1 MLSKIQELI
10 PFFVT
15 KKGNNRLSGDISSE
29 NYVPGSS
36 GWSLFAVGDG
46 EINNVT
52 IRGEMHAGT
61 IVSDEMNAQGGTT
74 VWAKNVGRLLV
85 GATSNTTFSVTM
97 EESKSGHFSFAQVGD
112 VLRSRD
118 WQQNSIFDVWY
129 TVTSV
134 VDNGTS
140 YSFNVTKNS
149 GSNTTL
155 PKGSIVVNYGT
166 ANQGLLLASANLG
179 GSPFFDVRTNTATPW
194 SNYGIVHARL
204 GRLDALTAYGV
215 IGTDEFG
222 AIYGTD
228 LSNSNA
234 SSASMIMSNK
244 QMSIRNVALSL
255 HNGTNR
261 TVLIDPT
268 GLLKM
273 GTNVDS
279 PGSTGFLFNASTGDL
294 LVGQAAGNYMKW
306 DQSAGTITFSGAL
319 SAATGDFT
327 GAITAE
333 SGSITGTLEMSGAG
347 AAIAI
352 GATPPTSA
360 SAGTGIWIDTTGLYG
375 LASNFEQVSID
386 ATTGALVAGA
396 GNVTIDASGIRLESG
411 ASDPNKIEWMKPS
424 TSTAYATINSYESGT
439 TAYLDI
445 FVGGATGT
453 YVDGKITLRAQNVGR
468 AGQGG
473 SISVDQDGIIEIGDA
488 TKAWATIRL
497 NGSVAINGDL
507 TMESDILADGV
518 SPRDIGSVATPF
530 ENLHVNSI
538 TATTII
544 GTIAHSSTTGRTAND
559 HHNQSHVLATVS
571 ALGGDHTVSGL
582 TAGFVLRATG
592 ATTAAFAA
600 ILDADLPATVVR
612 TSRQVIAGSG
622 LTGGG
627 DLTVNRTLTV
637 GAGTMITVA
646 TTTVGISTGATW
658 QYIGT
663 GAGTTAAWQNLSG
676 LAGNGMTWTSNT
688 FTLGTPSTLTV
699 STTNAVTASAHTHA
713 ITSYSSP
720 GAAAALLST
729 TAAGLL
735 TLVQLDTDTI
745 SDRSGSNLTLSPAG
759 DLILDPVGNDVLPN
773 NNYDISLGSLSKKYL
788 TLHAA
793 ELWVETLVAQETI
806 ATIGGRILVGQTT
819 TLTTDLTSVATTIYV
834 KHNNLRSGDIVYM
847 EANGQLEFIKI
858 NGNPGGTGPYSY
870 VVLRN
875 QDGTGAGTWY
885 AGDAVFNT
893 GTTGN
898 GFIDLYSLWSINGRN
913 LSYIYNWSGTA
924 YSANYSDNA
933 SWSIFGNGANNAVG
947 DAVYFGITGTTW
959 NNLFFNIVT
968 AGVYSATIAWEYW
981 NGTAWTVFTPTVSAG
996 TAAAPFKNAGAYSAT
1011 WTTLA
1016 SWAATSVNS
1025 LTAFWVRA
1033 RVSAFTSWTTLAV
1046 QGDKK
1051 VRAVERQYGPS
1062 IVGNVRN
1069 SGVWNDFTERWAI
1082 GNLDG
1087 LYDYG
1092 VDAYGAAFGKPSA
1105 IWLSMDDVNGIRIS
1119 NGATQVGR
1127 WDISGNVTVGAVGA
1141 SLSNALLSSGGLQ
1154 LRNNTTVKVD
1164 LQSDGDF
1171 FIGTNTA
1178 AAATTAFAVF
1188 SVAQT
1193 YNSFAVGV
1201 GDILIGDNTAGK
1213 SNIWWDKSA
1222 GTLHFRGGNTTQAY
1236 VNTAGAIVAGAGAV
1250 TLDEDGVTIEA
1261 GTGTA
1266 NKISWKTGGL
1276 QKGTVSVYTLS
1287 NANYLFVVAQGSNVT
1302 DAHGKLYFTA
1312 SPYNIAHKA
1321 ARMELT
1327 SGSTSSTFSVLA
1339 NTHSFSNVTGGT
1351 QYFAITANGNVGIGT
1366 GTTGPAE
1373 KLHVAGNTVV
1383 DAYNSFKARYTT
1395 TASYQGHLSWDHIQL
1410 GNNGANYL
1418 VAGGGGGTGVG
1429 GSLAFVVN
1437 NTNELSGLY
1446 ADSNKNGTVAMVI
1459 KSTGNVGIGTTSPSY
1474 KLDVSGTFGADTFAS
1489 IQGVDTG
1496 NPTASADE
1504 LRVSGYGIMGNR
1516 SSLYFTNAS
1525 AVGNIQ
1531 FGIGGTHASLTKMY
1545 ISSTG
1550 NVGIGTTSPGAK
1562 LDILSAVGGVGQTV
1576 SMLDLRH
1583 NSLYGLRIENYWT
1596 SDIDQ
1601 RFIQK
1606 INGVD
1611 YNVMTFQAGNV
1622 GIGTTAPGARF
1633 AVTSPTTNIVF
1644 SEWLSSTGK
1653 HMFEIVESSAGES
1666 IIRQRNVSDAVTN
1679 QLNTNGV
1686 SYFNGGNVG
1695 IGTTGPGNLLH
1706 LNYSSDASSGDGGL
1720 LVTNSGLVAIS
1731 RAWDREMGR
1740 VQFRSAANTT
1750 RVSGMTGYVP
1760 ANSAGINDNA
1770 LKFYVSTGD
1779 VTSTAMVIRESG
1791 NVGIGTT
1798 APGSKLDVDGLMIN
1812 GSTNPSISDGG
1823 TLRKKLE
1830 WLGATNSWGVYNSND
1845 SGSNWQPNLFIEA
1858 GGNVGIGTATPGYK
1872 LDVNGTGRFTSNL
1885 YVDGTIVSNGYS
1897 TYTYV
1902 PLAAPLTSTAWDG
1915 DSFSTVSTSTKID
1928 LSAVFGAPANI
1939 KAVNMS
1945 VLVRDSAAAGT
1956 TEYYI
1961 QLGPSSAYFYQL
1973 PVGCYGGDLW
1983 QRQSGVLNCDANG
1996 DIWYKT
2002 NASGS
2007 LTMEVYVRIW
2017 GYWV

>member
-1 MLSKIQELI
+1 MLSKIQELM

-155 PKGSIVVNYGT
+155 PMGSIVVNYGT
-166 ANQGLLLASANLG
+166 ANQGLLFASANLS

-488 TKAWATIRL
+488 TKARATIRL

-530 ENLHVNSI
+530 ENLYVNSI

-1550 NVGIGTTSPGAK
+1550 NVGIGTTGPDSTLHISTAGTGSGTLNSANLRGLHIEDSQTAVGNYSVTGITFTPASNHNSWIAGYSESSLSSHLIFGTDDAEKMRITTSGNVGIGTTSPGAK

-1695 IGTTGPGNLLH
+1695 IGTTGPSQKLEVSGISRFNSGASFSAI
-1706 LNYSSDASSGDGGL
+1706 NTGFASSH
-1720 LVTNSGLVAIS
+1720 
-1731 RAWDREMGR
+1731 
-1740 VQFRSAANTT
+1740 
-1750 RVSGMTGYVP
+1750 GY
-1760 ANSAGINDNA
+1760 
-1770 LKFYVSTGD
+1770 STGD
-1779 VTSTAMVIRESG
+1779 WGVRLGATGGQGVIQ
-1791 NVGIGTT
+1791 VAQGTT
-1798 APGSKLDVDGLMIN
+1798 AYDLAV
-1812 GSTNPSISDGG
+1812 
-1823 TLRKKLE
+1823 
-1830 WLGATNSWGVYNSND
+1830 
-1845 SGSNWQPNLFIEA
+1845 QPY